1 MEQLGWVLIQ
11 YDWWRGENLD
21 TNVYA
26 KKKDHVKIQR
36 EGCHME
42 AKKRPQIQWIYILD
56 CILLA
61 FITGEGNG
69 TPLQYACLENPMGG
83 GAW

>member
-36 EGCHME
+36 EHCHME
-42 AKKRPQIQWIYILD
+42 AKKRPQIQPGLVESAYLIAYS
-56 CILLA
+56 
-61 FITGEGNG
+61 
-69 TPLQYACLENPMGG
+69 
-83 GAW
+83 